1 MRWQKNKWT
10 ERRVLLVFPRDPGT
24 IVANDPV
31 FPFPFLGLTQVAANF
46 PPSYH
51 VRIVDESIKS
61 LRGKEDADLVLI
73 TTLTSTIKRA
83 YKLADAFRKRG
94 VPVILGGPHATVLPD
109 EAGKHAD
116 SVVIGEADTILP
128 TLLADFERGKLA
140 PRYLCE
146 STPDLDAIPRPAVDL
161 LGWRHRLFLS
171 AIQTSRG
178 CPNNCDFCSVPATF
192 GRRLRLKSLQTI
204 EEELRT
210 YSRFGFRYLF
220 VVDDNFTANK
230 ERAMAILELF
240 RHYGFK
246 WMGFSTLS
254 VVEDTEFLK
263 VLHDSDCVSLF
274 IGFESL
280 HRQDIYRK
288 NKKYADPDAV
298 SAAIKEIHDSGI
310 GIQGSFIFG
319 FDHDTPEV
327 FQEVVHFIQQ
337 NHIEIPNV
345 NILTPFPGTELY
357 SNIAGENR
365 ILHHDWSRYDMN
377 HVVFE
382 PRGMT
387 ADQLQQG
394 FAWALKYLAAPTS
407 ILKRLSMKRKHYGY
421 FLMAN
426 FALHRSHTKLAGQL
440 WNRSVQH
447 AFEEEGLCP
456 C

>member
-1 MRWQKNKWT
+1 MRWQNNKWT
-10 ERRVLLVFPRDPGT
+10 ERRVLLVFPRNPGGL
-24 IVANDPV
+24 VANDPV
-31 FPFPFLGLTQVAANF
+31 FPFPFLGLTQIAAAF
-46 PPSYH
+46 PPAYT
-51 VRIVDESIKS
+51 VRIVDESVRPLKGS
-61 LRGKEDADLVLI
+61 EEADLVLI
-73 TTLTSTIKRA
+73 TTLTATVQRA
-83 YKLADAFRKRG
+83 YALAKAFRKRG
-94 VPVILGGPHATVLPD
+94 IPVVLGGPHATVAPE
-109 EAGKHAD
+109 EAAEHAD
-116 SVVIGEADTILP
+116 AVVVGEADTIIP
-128 TLLADFERGKLA
+128 TMLADFERGRLA
-140 PRYLCE
+140 PRYDCQT
-146 STPDLDAIPRPAVDL
+146 TPDLDTIPRPAVEL

-192 GRRLRLKSLQTI
+192 GRKLRLKSLATI
-204 EEELRT
+204 EEELLA

-220 VVDDNFTANK
+220 VVDDNFTANR
-230 ERAMAILELF
+230 ERALAILDLF

-254 VVEDTEFLK
+254 VVEDPEFLQA
-263 VLHDSDCVSLF
+263 LRDSDCVSLF

-280 HRQDIYRK
+280 HQQEIYRK
-288 NKKYADPDAV
+288 NRKYADPAAV
-298 SAAIKEIHDSGI
+298 SQAVREIHRAGI

-327 FQEVVHFIQQ
+327 FGEVVDFIQANQ
-337 NHIEIPNV
+337 IEIPNV

-357 SNIAGENR
+357 RAISSENR

-382 PRGMT
+382 PKNMSVE
-387 ADQLQQG
+387 QLQQG

-407 ILKRLSMKRKHYGY
+407 IFKRLAISRRQYGY

-426 FALHRSHTKLAGQL
+426 FALHRSHTKLAKTL
-440 WNRSVQH
+440 WNRSQQA
-447 AFEEEGLCP
+447 AFEEKGLCP